1 MFELTFFLSSLESRL
16 VSGSFWLE
24 SDTQRETHIFLTG
37 KDLLI
42 VLLLLRSSHCVRTFF
57 WQSLAN
63 LPSEIWKNKN
73 YCAESLTG
81 SCFFWW
87 IGEAWIVEPLWILK
101 IMHRVSVIKKPRCCQ
116 PMSMMLLLLSGA
128 GAACWAVYFE
138 RCLGFFFISSIH
150 GYFWPFKCKWAAVNP
165 FLWYVF
171 IKAW

>member
-81 SCFFWW
+81 SWFFWW

-101 IMHRVSVIKKPRCCQ
+101 IMHRVSVIKNLVVVNRCRWCCCCCRGRGLHAGRYILKDVWAFFNKFNTR
-116 PMSMMLLLLSGA
+116 LLLT
-128 GAACWAVYFE
+128 V
-138 RCLGFFFISSIH
+138 
-150 GYFWPFKCKWAAVNP
+150 
-165 FLWYVF
+165 
-171 IKAW
+171 